1 MITDNLPETEAAEV
15 ELLRDQQRRAVLG
28 TITSRP
34 KARYAKTSLIRKTIA
49 AAYCEPAPSMST
61 LIAWFTEAGVPNA
74 GRGKGHHTFW
84 QVAAAEDC
92 IRAHVGLPTVC
103 QHRGAAQ

>member
-1 MITDNLPETEAAEV
+1 MITTTLPETEAAEV

-28 TITSRP
+28 TLTNRP
-34 KARYAKTSLIRKTIA
+34 KARYAKTSLIRKTIV
-49 AAYCEPAPSMST
+49 AAYCDPMPAT
-61 LIAWFTEAGVPNA
+61 KTVIEWLAAGGVPHS

-103 QHRGAAQ
+103 QHGGAK

>member
-1 MITDNLPETEAAEV
+1 M
-15 ELLRDQQRRAVLG
+15 
-28 TITSRP
+28 
-34 KARYAKTSLIRKTIA
+34 IA
-49 AAYCEPAPSMST
+49 AAYRRVQEIDHG
-61 LIAWFTEAGVPNA
+61 LTEAGVPNA

-103 QHRGAAQ
+103 QHGGAK